1 VRLRH
6 LGIAA
11 AGLAAVSGA
20 NAGMEWLERTHFHA
34 LWLRDQDMTQL
45 IAGDLS
51 VAAALVLGVSAG
63 VGEELMVR
71 GALQPRV
78 GLVWASL
85 LFAAAHVQYTWFGM
99 LTIVL
104 LGMTLGVVRKSANTT
119 TAIVVHVLYD
129 VIAALGAR

>member
-1 VRLRH
+1 
-6 LGIAA
+6 
-11 AGLAAVSGA
+11 
-20 NAGMEWLERTHFHA
+20 
-34 LWLRDQDMTQL
+34 
-45 IAGDLS
+45 
-51 VAAALVLGVSAG
+51 VLGVSAG